1 MKNSYLAPGSA
12 ALAPMAGVTDMP
24 FRLLCFEQGC
34 DYAVTEMVSARGF
47 LCGGEKSAAVR
58 ALLCRD
64 PAEGPVALQLFG
76 HDPHD
81 FSEAVRRLEGRGFC
95 GVDINMGCPAPKI
108 VGNGDGSAL
117 LKDLPRA
124 ARIIAA
130 VRAATPLPVTVK
142 MRLGWD
148 AAHPVAE
155 ALSRIAEA
163 EGANAVTVHGR
174 TREQFYS
181 GTADWDAIA
190 RVKAVVHIP
199 VIGNGDLYTAEDAL
213 ARMRRSGC
221 DGVSFARGA
230 TGNPWIFCA
239 LCAPARR
246 PRRAGAG
253 QRRAHCDSH
262 APCAHACG
270 VEGRG
275 SGRARDAQACRLV
288 YARHVRRGARTPG
301 ALCGAD
307 ARCAGGGV
315 CNHFGARRAGARA
328 LRRRWKNP
336 ALTTVAGR
344 FIIGKSKK

>member
-148 AAHPVAE
+148 VAHPVAE

-190 RVKAVVHIP
+190 RVKAAVHIP

-230 TGNPWIFCA
+230 TGNPWIFARFARLRDGLDAPEPDNAARIATAMRHARMLAAWKGEEVAVREMRKHAAWYTRGMFGAAQGRPA
-239 LCAPARR
+239 LYAAQTLAALEEAFATILE
-246 PRRAGAG
+246 RAA
-253 QRRAHCDSH
+253 QEP
-262 APCAHACG
+262 APCG
-270 VEGRG
+270 EDGKT
-275 SGRARDAQACRLV
+275 
-288 YARHVRRGARTPG
+288 RH
-301 ALCGAD
+301 
-307 ARCAGGGV
+307 
-315 CNHFGARRAGARA
+315 
-328 LRRRWKNP
+328 
-336 ALTTVAGR
+336 
-344 FIIGKSKK
+344 